1 MKDGSPFTRIVL
13 DTITDNP
20 RPLGVSF
27 VMMGGDL
34 FMLSVQILETVPLL
48 ERS

>member
-1 MKDGSPFTRIVL
+1 
-13 DTITDNP
+13 
-20 RPLGVSF
+20 
-27 VMMGGDL
+27 MMGGDL